1 MAPSTNNRVIVP
13 GLHVNDLPVGRDDIW
28 AFADRWISDNAAHM
42 DTFER
47 DLRWNAIVAA
57 VNPAWAVTYSE
68 RLRMQRPQ
76 PEVRQI
82 RPDLWAMGPVDA
94 IDLDH
99 VVAVIGSRACTAY
112 GEQVASDFAHD
123 FANQGWH
130 VVTGGGFGIE
140 TAALRGALAARN
152 TPPVIWSATDFGTP
166 YPPANSSLF
175 DQVIDAGGV
184 ILSHNDPALGRSYPT
199 RASLLAR
206 TEAMLHHAQA
216 TVVVEAAYRSSA
228 GIIAARTTTPL
239 FGVPGIITSAH
250 STGVHE
256 LIRTGRARLVT
267 AAADVLSVLEGGE

>member
-1 MAPSTNNRVIVP
+1 MTRSTNNRVIIP
-13 GLHVNDLPVGRDDIW
+13 GLYANDLPTGRDDIW
-28 AFADRWISDNAAHM
+28 AFADQWISNNTAHM

-47 DLRWNAIVAA
+47 DLVWNSIVAA

-82 RPDLWAMGPVDA
+82 RPGLWAMGAVDA

-99 VVAVIGSRACTAY
+99 IVAVIGSRACTAY
-112 GEQVASDFAHD
+112 GEQVASHFAHD
-123 FANQGWH
+123 FASQGWH
-130 VVTGGGFGIE
+130 VVTGAGFGIE

-175 DQVIDAGGV
+175 DQVIDAGGM
-184 ILSHNDPALGRSYPT
+184 ILSHTDPVLGRSYPT
-199 RASLLAR
+199 RASLLER
-206 TEAMLHHAQA
+206 TERMLQQA
-216 TVVVEAAYRSSA
+216 RAAVVVESAYRSSTGTA
-228 GIIAARTTTPL
+228 AARSITPL
-239 FGVPGIITSAH
+239 FGVPGLITSAH

>member
-1 MAPSTNNRVIVP
+1 MTRSTNNRVIIP
-13 GLHVNDLPVGRDDIW
+13 GLYASDLPTGRDDIW
-28 AFADRWISDNAAHM
+28 AFADQWISNKTAHM

-47 DLRWNAIVAA
+47 DLVWNSIVAA

-68 RLRMQRPQ
+68 RLRMQRPR

-82 RPDLWAMGPVDA
+82 RPGLWAMGAVDA

-99 VVAVIGSRACTAY
+99 IVAVIGSRACTAY
-112 GEQVASDFAHD
+112 GEQVASHFAHD
-123 FANQGWH
+123 FASQGWH
-130 VVTGGGFGIE
+130 VVTGAGFGIE

-175 DQVIDAGGV
+175 DQVIDAGGM
-184 ILSHNDPALGRSYPT
+184 ILSHTDPVLGRSYPT
-199 RASLLAR
+199 RASLLER
-206 TEAMLHHAQA
+206 TERMLQQA
-216 TVVVEAAYRSSA
+216 RAAVVVESAYRSSTGTA
-228 GIIAARTTTPL
+228 AARSITPL
-239 FGVPGIITSAH
+239 FGVPGLITSAH